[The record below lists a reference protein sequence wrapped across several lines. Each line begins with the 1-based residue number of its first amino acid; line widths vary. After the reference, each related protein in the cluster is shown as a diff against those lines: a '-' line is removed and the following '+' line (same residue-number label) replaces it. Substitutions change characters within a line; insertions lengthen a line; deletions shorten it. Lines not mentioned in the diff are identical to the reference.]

1 MKLQHFARFHC
12 RWEWDT
18 FCHVGVVVG
27 FGRSKGTSGPV
38 ECTSSSLLKGS
49 HPRKVGGVIS
59 GTIVPSGEGEWRG
72 GARNAISGRNLCD
85 LRPAS
90 SSLHFWT
97 FPAPWNISDYL
108 QPQNFVAGDIAQS
121 ILPGKR
127 SDGSHL
133 VASDC
138 DITRRRAGQSTIVR
152 SNKWIATTVPE
163 MSAPMSV

>member
-1 MKLQHFARFHC
+1 MQWNAKKF
-12 RWEWDT
+12 
-18 FCHVGVVVG
+18 VGVVVD
-27 FGRSKGTSGPV
+27 FMRWKGTSGPE

-59 GTIVPSGEGEWRG
+59 GTIVSSGGEGRVL
-72 GARNAISGRNLCD
+72 RNAISGRNLCD

-108 QPQNFVAGDIAQS
+108 QPQNFVAGGIAQS

-133 VASDC
+133 VASDY